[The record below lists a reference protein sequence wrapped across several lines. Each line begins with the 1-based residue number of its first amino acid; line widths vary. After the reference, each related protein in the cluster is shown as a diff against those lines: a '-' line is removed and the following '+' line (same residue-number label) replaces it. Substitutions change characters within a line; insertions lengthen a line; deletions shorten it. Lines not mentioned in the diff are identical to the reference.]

1 MSAFCFVFFS
11 TNLTI
16 NFKIKYGKS
25 VKMLVAVL
33 YLSILKLDDIYQFI
47 QHLEPCYALYIPW
60 FCYAIL

>member
-33 YLSILKLDDIYQFI
+33 YLSILKLDDISIYPT
-47 QHLEPCYALYIPW
+47 LRTLLPL
-60 FCYAIL
+60 L